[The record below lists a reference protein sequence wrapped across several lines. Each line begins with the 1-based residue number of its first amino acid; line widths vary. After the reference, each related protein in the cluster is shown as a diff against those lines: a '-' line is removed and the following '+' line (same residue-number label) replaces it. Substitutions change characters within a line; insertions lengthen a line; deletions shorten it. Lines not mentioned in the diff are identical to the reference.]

1 MEIALNCIFLGNCYA
16 FSVKVCY
23 INVIGDKAH
32 VNSQL
37 MTQRSLKVLLRNKLE
52 GVELVNAYKFNDYF
66 QELKDYKDHGKI
78 HIIVHVPAA
87 AAAGPFQRGVP
98 QDFEIEFVKD
108 LPYPPIGNGP
118 DIDVGI
124 GQTSVALRVLYE
136 YFTSGGNYDYGEFV
150 KMCKNFEITISMAL
164 KGRFQGNWH

>member
-37 MTQRSLKVLLRNKLE
+37 MTQ
-52 GVELVNAYKFNDYF
+52 
-66 QELKDYKDHGKI
+66 DYKDHGKI

-87 AAAGPFQRGVP
+87 TAAVPFQQGVP
-98 QDFEIEFVKD
+98 QGAVDWNNVD
-108 LPYPPIGNGP
+108 
-118 DIDVGI
+118 
-124 GQTSVALRVLYE
+124 SV
-136 YFTSGGNYDYGEFV
+136 
-150 KMCKNFEITISMAL
+150 
-164 KGRFQGNWH
+164 

>member
-87 AAAGPFQRGVP
+87 TAAVPFQQGVP
-98 QDFEIEFVKD
+98 QGAVDWNNVD
-108 LPYPPIGNGP
+108 
-118 DIDVGI
+118 
-124 GQTSVALRVLYE
+124 SV
-136 YFTSGGNYDYGEFV
+136 
-150 KMCKNFEITISMAL
+150 
-164 KGRFQGNWH
+164 